1 MMDCNISLAI
11 IIPILMAL
19 IIFVILRPLIYTL
32 IKCKGMEKIWGLKY
46 TSIIFLVFIVF
57 ALIATPLGNYF
68 NTINDDLALPS
79 HIVLLIILFYIAFRF
94 MKKTRV
100 YVGKLT
106 TKTNINQQ

>member
-1 MMDCNISLAI
+1 MMDCDISPAI

-32 IKCKGMEKIWGLKY
+32 IKCKGMKKIWGLKY

-68 NTINDDLALPS
+68 NTINDDLALAL

-94 MKKTRV
+94 MKRTRADV
-100 YVGKLT
+100 EKL
-106 TKTNINQQ
+106 NANNNQQ